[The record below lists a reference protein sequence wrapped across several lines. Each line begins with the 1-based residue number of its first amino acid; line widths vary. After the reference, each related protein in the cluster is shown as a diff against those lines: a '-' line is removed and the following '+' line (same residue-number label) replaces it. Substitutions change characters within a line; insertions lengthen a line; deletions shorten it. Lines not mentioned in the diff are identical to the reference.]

1 MASSIASG
9 SNAPVIVDDLVA
21 WPPPPSIARFGGSGV
36 LRQTR
41 LSLINPLSNP
51 PSQASQ
57 PSSASGA
64 PSSTFPGASPLTGYA
79 NARTEPPQNPRS
91 PTLLGTSWAE
101 EDGISLMSPTQPGF
115 QRAYAPPRKPLSPQH
130 LGRIAQSFGIVT
142 PTLPEGAR
150 TSSSSSAKAYS
161 RSPTQQSNHTRRTH
175 TPAPSLSQQVV
186 AVVPPVSLMP
196 RDTESDPAAE
206 KDREKKWRRGRL
218 LPLQP
223 TLGSMLVV
231 IAREFGLPSTTGL
244 SVYLGPNGGAY
255 AESASGTADEGGPL
269 VTQETWTTLFG
280 HGAVGMGVA
289 DSPRSGSIK
298 RFPPSALTRVDENG
312 HAREKSS
319 GSQPDMTRSSLSSSS
334 SYNSPRTPGSVSM
347 PSFGTIEFDVAPD
360 APWLADYRAGR
371 RATSTEAAGGI
382 KNLRLV
388 DRLNDSRPKFLR
400 DMADERE
407 RARAA
412 SQAAQAAAL
421 EAARRSAAQR
431 ETVVK
436 EQRVRRASELERQ
449 RTRTMSQ
456 DSSSAPPTRLSL
468 RSPVPTPPRPAR
480 SSARPPSTIEA
491 PESSSG
497 HSVEPEPILEEPSER
512 EAAAETEEDLE
523 TLTPLQSRLLGPIK
537 LPFDA
542 DRTSCMVMAHQLNH
556 LEKMMK
562 TLSPQDLRFTV
573 TPGSPGSPRSPA
585 LAPHSPA
592 SGASLSPGL
601 SPASPGSPGEAL
613 GPDGRPASEFGTLP
627 PRGTSRLPYLQPDNR
642 SSLSTSTESASPLP
656 SPRRAS
662 DEGGDRSS
670 LATLNG
676 QPRVRSTGPPPRPAR
691 PPTPDL
697 STPDLVEHVLP
708 ASYVDHIKAPVAP
721 GSRPTSMSLKGLKRQ
736 LSMRP
741 ESGLGGSAGEFG
753 GFTPGSAGGSVGR
766 AAGRQTT
773 YGQYNDVAPQRRTRR
788 ESEFGTSRISRLF
801 GRKPSIDDTR
811 RMTIVHLSSPVGTAP
826 PTQLVQPAHARQGS
840 QALGSYNSF
849 GSAAPGGGPPVQLQP
864 ASGPNGVG
872 LSSAM
877 TGLAGIPH
885 ARKPS
890 RDAPPAPL
898 QLRRGGTPSDGT
910 MSPTSPRSNYTRR
923 KPVPGSGSARG
934 SMDMLSD

>member
-41 LSLINPLSNP
+41 LSLINPLSSP
-51 PSQASQ
+51 PSS
-57 PSSASGA
+57 SSAGSV
-64 PSSTFPGASPLTGYA
+64 PSATFPGASPLTGYA
-79 NARTEPPQNPRS
+79 NSKPPPTTPKS
-91 PTLLGTSWAE
+91 PIRLGTSWAE
-101 EDGISLMSPTQPGF
+101 EDEIALMYPTKGSSRP
-115 QRAYAPPRKPLSPQH
+115 AYPPPRQPLSPQQ

-142 PTLPEGAR
+142 PTLPSA
-150 TSSSSSAKAYS
+150 SSARS
-161 RSPTQQSNHTRRTH
+161 HTRSPTQQSTHTAHSGHTRH

-186 AVVPPVSLMP
+186 AVVPPASLAP
-196 RDTESDPAAE
+196 QDDDKERA
-206 KDREKKWRRGRL
+206 KKWRRGRL

-244 SVYLGPNGGAY
+244 SVYLGPQGY
-255 AESASGTADEGGPL
+255 AESVSAADDGGPL
-269 VTQETWTTLFG
+269 ITQDSWATLFG
-280 HGAVGMGVA
+280 AGIMGVT

-298 RFPPSALTRVDENG
+298 RFPRASTTPLTRVDEDG
-312 HAREKSS
+312 HQRDKSLS
-319 GSQPDMTRSSLSSSS
+319 SQPDMARSSLSSSS
-334 SYNSPRTPGSVSM
+334 SYNSPRTPASVSL

-360 APWLADYRAGR
+360 APWLSDYRAGK
-371 RATSTEAAGGI
+371 RATEAAGGI
-382 KNLRLV
+382 RDLTLV
-388 DRLNDSRPKFLR
+388 TRLNDSRPKFLK

-412 SQAAQAAAL
+412 SKAAQEAAL
-421 EAARRSAAQR
+421 EAARLSAAQR

-456 DSSSAPPTRLSL
+456 DSAGPPTRLSL
-468 RSPVPTPPRPAR
+468 RSPAPTPPRPAR

-497 HSVEPEPILEEPSER
+497 HSAEPEPILEELPEPR
-512 EAAAETEEDLE
+512 EEETEELK
-523 TLTPLQSRLLGPIK
+523 LLSPISIE
-537 LPFDA
+537 PFDA

-573 TPGSPGSPRSPA
+573 TPGSPRPETRSPGA
-585 LAPHSPA
+585 
-592 SGASLSPGL
+592 ASLSPAL
-601 SPASPGSPGEAL
+601 SPALSPTSAEGGEGL
-613 GPDGRPASEFGTLP
+613 RPTSTFSNEFGSLP
-627 PRGTSRLPYLQPDNR
+627 PRGSSRLPYLQPENR
-642 SSLSTSTESASPLP
+642 SSLSASTDSASPLP

-662 DEGGDRSS
+662 DEGGDGSS

-708 ASYVDHIKAPVAP
+708 AQYVDHIKSPVSP
-721 GSRPTSMSLKGLKRQ
+721 VPRPASMSLKGLKRQ

-741 ESGLGGSAGEFG
+741 ESGADFG
-753 GFTPGSAGGSVGR
+753 TFAPRDTASVGR
-766 AAGRQTT
+766 AGGRQTM

-788 ESEFGTSRISRLF
+788 ESEFGSSRISRLF
-801 GRKPSIDDTR
+801 GKKPSIDDTR

-826 PTQLVQPAHARQGS
+826 PTQLSHSRQPSQQQQYGS
-840 QALGSYNSF
+840 FNSVL
-849 GSAAPGGGPPVQLQP
+849 PGNAPVQLQP
-864 ASGPNGVG
+864 ANGLGLSNGSAASAASAGAGPEGGRGVG
-872 LSSAM
+872 LTGAM

-885 ARKPS
+885 ARSLS
-890 RDAPPAPL
+890 RDTQPPPL
-898 QLRRGGTPSDGT
+898 QLKKPTPLTPSDGT

-923 KPVPGSGSARG
+923 KPVPGAGSRG
-934 SMDMLSD
+934 SMDVLSD